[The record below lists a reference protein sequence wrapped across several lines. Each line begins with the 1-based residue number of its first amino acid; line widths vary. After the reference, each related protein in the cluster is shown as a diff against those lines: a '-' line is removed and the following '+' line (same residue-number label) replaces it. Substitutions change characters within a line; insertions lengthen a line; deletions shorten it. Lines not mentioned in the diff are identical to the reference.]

1 MKAVDDG
8 ESYED
13 GIWYKERWINENG
26 IEQRIIVS
34 FSPKHRAYQ
43 KIHSEAGRL
52 KELEDQLKII
62 RKQLLKTLTVLQDS
76 LMKSDTLTMAR
87 LQIIQK

>member
-8 ESYED
+8 ETFED

-34 FSPKHRAYQ
+34 FSPKYRAYQ
-43 KIHSEAGRL
+43 RY
-52 KELEDQLKII
+52 I
-62 RKQLLKTLTVLQDS
+62 RSRQIERARKSAESNKKTTTKTLTALQDS
-76 LMKSDTLTMAR
+76 LMRSDILTMAR
-87 LQIIQK
+87 LQIMWK